1 MARFDVY
8 AHPDAEIRKRTPFL
22 LDVQNNYIDGLDT
35 RVVIPM
41 RAAHLF
47 QARLSDLN
55 PQFDVAGKPVV
66 LDAAAIAAFPVRELG
81 RQVANLGDQ
90 RDEIIGALDCLFGAY

>member
-8 AHPDAEIRKRTPFL
+8 AHPDPEIRQRTPFL
-22 LDVQNNYIDGLDT
+22 LDVQNNFIDGLDT

-47 QARLSDLN
+47 QSRLRDLH
-55 PQFDVAGKPVV
+55 PLFEVAGEAVV

-81 RQVANLGDQ
+81 RLVANLGDQ
-90 RDEIIGALDCLFGAY
+90 ADEIVSALDCLFGAY

>member
-8 AHPDAEIRKRTPFL
+8 AHPDPGIRTRTPYL
-22 LDVQNNYIDGLDT
+22 LDVQNEYIDGLDT

-41 RAAHLF
+41 RAAHLC
-47 QARLSDLN
+47 QARLRDLN
-55 PQFDVAGKPVV
+55 PLFDVAGEVVV

-81 RQVANLGDQ
+81 RRVANLGDQ
-90 RDEIIGALDCLFGAY
+90 RDEIVGALDCLFGAY